1 MVLAANVVNDNVRND
16 FIASARTLG
25 GGSREEVQSLSEA
38 ARESKPLHPSWTAKK
53 QQQTAIQQFQG
64 QKITFDSD

>member
-1 MVLAANVVNDNVRND
+1 MMLEMT
-16 FIASARTLG
+16 IAGTRTLG
-25 GGSREEVQSLSEA
+25 GGSSKEVQSSSEV

-64 QKITFDSD
+64 QKIVFESD